1 MGTGKPWWRHWGLRV
16 AGALLAAAAVA
27 VGVLLRQA
35 EPLMRAGIISAVENR
50 FHARVELDGFSVSLM
65 RGLEARGTGLRIWP
79 PAEVAG
85 VTVPPGQGEPLVSL
99 EEFDFRAPLEYR
111 PGMPIHLSVV
121 ELKGLTV
128 HLPPRSHFEHRVD
141 YGVDRGLLT
150 VPIGGVS
157 KPAMPAMVRFELDTL
172 ECTGAELVVE
182 TSKPGKLPQEFAI
195 DHARVTHIAEGGAMG
210 FEAELTNPRPLGTVR
225 TTGSFGPW
233 ETADPG
239 ESPLNGEYR
248 LEDADLGS
256 FKEIGGRLNSTGN
269 YAGTLRDLV
278 VDGEAETK
286 DFRLTHFGNALP
298 LKTRFHA
305 QVDGT
310 NGDTLLEPVEATLGQ
325 SHFWA
330 RGQIVRVAEA
340 AAAGEKPKFGHD
352 ITMAVDVDRA
362 RIEDF
367 LRLAGRTDTVLLTG
381 DLKTKAKL
389 HIPPGKAPM
398 HERLSL
404 EGRFALDRARFAS
417 AKVQGRIA
425 ELSLRGQGRPDDLK
439 TTDAGAILSA
449 LNGRFALGGGVLSLP
464 ELQYTVPGA
473 TVQLQGSYALEGG
486 ALKFDGS
493 ARMDATVSK
502 MVGGW
507 KGFLL
512 KPADRYFR
520 KEGAGTLIR
529 IHIDGTRDEPRFG
542 IDFGRVK
549 STIEVKP

>member
-85 VTVPPGQGEPLVSL
+85 VTVPPGQGEPLVRL

-128 HLPPRSHFEHRVD
+128 HLPPRSHFEHGAQMGPPGSR
-141 YGVDRGLLT
+141 L
-150 VPIGGVS
+150 
-157 KPAMPAMVRFELDTL
+157 KQAMPAMVRFELDTL